1 MVLRYTGNANRVLVY
16 FIIPC
21 MAVFYIG
28 FLFWSDHNYEKLSN
42 PKELQATADRK
53 AQVTESIDSVDGII
67 LGGSNASLGL
77 SASLMSKLSN
87 LRWANLALSN
97 DGFSHD
103 SYFQFLSNILTD
115 QQRKGVSYIVYSSAE
130 PRKKRLL
137 AFESRGLT
145 GKKPFSYIPQFSMAS
160 YVRDFFS
167 GTGPNMEEQRFD
179 GYGDLDFDSI
189 DCTREI
195 TYHNDYTQTLSKS
208 ELVLWSDSLLTN
220 VSELFPNA
228 KIILSLPNAFDQTA
242 ENDRATNYLKV
253 ILERRAINFATKTRR
268 SIYSRV
274 EVAYPLANLMC
285 NDSWHANRRGREWR
299 TNGLFNYIQS
309 LN

>member
-1 MVLRYTGNANRVLVY
+1 MRYTGNANRVLVY

-103 SYFQFLSNILTD
+103 SYFQFLLT
-115 QQRKGVSYIVYSSAE
+115 
-130 PRKKRLL
+130 
-137 AFESRGLT
+137 
-145 GKKPFSYIPQFSMAS
+145 
-160 YVRDFFS
+160 
-167 GTGPNMEEQRFD
+167 
-179 GYGDLDFDSI
+179 
-189 DCTREI
+189 
-195 TYHNDYTQTLSKS
+195 
-208 ELVLWSDSLLTN
+208 
-220 VSELFPNA
+220 
-228 KIILSLPNAFDQTA
+228 
-242 ENDRATNYLKV
+242 
-253 ILERRAINFATKTRR
+253 
-268 SIYSRV
+268 
-274 EVAYPLANLMC
+274 
-285 NDSWHANRRGREWR
+285 
-299 TNGLFNYIQS
+299 
-309 LN
+309 